1 MRWIQEHD
9 PCLPGVLHGV
19 VLTRARG
26 RSGPVESHHRSDD
39 PAITSI
45 ERHATRQEQPASQVL

>member
-1 MRWIQEHD
+1 
-9 PCLPGVLHGV
+9 

-26 RSGPVESHHRSDD
+26 RSGPVESLHRSDD